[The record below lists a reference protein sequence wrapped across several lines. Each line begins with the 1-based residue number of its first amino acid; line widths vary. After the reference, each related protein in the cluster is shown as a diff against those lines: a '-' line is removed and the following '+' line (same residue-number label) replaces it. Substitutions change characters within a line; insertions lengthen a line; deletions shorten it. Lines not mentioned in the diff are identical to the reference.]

1 MLNKLS
7 ILPTTSATYC
17 PKFDLFMR
25 SLLSAERFDRFDETE
40 AVSDMA
46 LFGWL
51 LIRVI
56 VVSKDFIGWHCRAL
70 ASGEVDYCC

>member
-1 MLNKLS
+1 
-7 ILPTTSATYC
+7 
-17 PKFDLFMR
+17 MR